1 MIPKCLKFLT
11 KHEEPNTHATKL
23 AFLSRYL
30 FCMHTDISGKCF
42 KSLNSN
48 AAFLNQNAFKPKCSL
63 MLEMVKS
70 CLVFKRISFQSF
82 IWDILLSLKFSQNQG
97 LRHQQ
102 QIRVR
107 TMTFACLEETM
118 ASDSIV
124 FRLADWSLCI
134 ETMNHLRLGTECFY
148 SQKKK
153 KNSVFCCALRLS
165 ASVCENKLNT
175 KTQH

>member
-11 KHEEPNTHATKL
+11 KHEKPNTHATKL

-30 FCMHTDISGKCF
+30 FGMHTDISGKCF

-107 TMTFACLEETM
+107 TITFACLEETM

-134 ETMNHLRLGTECFY
+134 ETMNHLRLGKECFY
-148 SQKKK
+148 SQKKRK
-153 KNSVFCCALRLS
+153 TVFFVVLCACQQAFVKRS
-165 ASVCENKLNT
+165 LNT